1 VLFLGH
7 APTIKLGGVF
17 RWRIDSDR
25 LITARWGVDD
35 ERPHLTFKYC
45 DDGER
50 KMAVNKKEMAAGLAS
65 AVALI
70 SGAQVANAADVDV
83 GPVVGHDWDGLYV
96 GLSAGLQW
104 GDVPISLSNDYNM
117 NGDIAFGGFIGVN
130 HQYDN
135 GFVVGAEL
143 AAQTGNDTDDGDD
156 GGDYDVNYTIDA
168 KLKLGMAFGAEDQ
181 LLVYGFAGPSVSTID
196 FGSDAGTYTSWSANF
211 GIGAAWMITEQF
223 SIGAELMGR
232 APIDEYQWSDAD
244 ENAGING
251 QATLRA
257 AFHF

>member
-1 VLFLGH
+1 LE
-7 APTIKLGGVF
+7 I
-17 RWRIDSDR
+17 
-25 LITARWGVDD
+25 
-35 ERPHLTFKYC
+35 E
-45 DDGER
+45 
-50 KMAVNKKEMAAGLAS
+50 KMAVNKKEAAAGLAS

-70 SGAQVANAADVDV
+70 SGAQIASAADIEA
-83 GPVVGHDWDGLYV
+83 GPVVGHDWDGLYL
-96 GLSAGLQW
+96 GLSAGVQW

-130 HQYDN
+130 HQFDS
-135 GFVVGAEL
+135 GLVVGAEL

-156 GGDYDVNYTIDA
+156 GDDYQVNYTIDA
-168 KLKLGMAFGAEDQ
+168 KLKLGMALGSDDQ
-181 LLVYGFAGPSVSTID
+181 VLIYGFAGPSVSTID
-196 FGSDAGTYTSWSANF
+196 FGDDSDDHTYTSWSANF
-211 GIGAAWMITEQF
+211 GIGAEWMVTEQF

-232 APIDEYQWSDAD
+232 APIDEYQWTDPD